1 MLTSSPDYDFPLER
15 ESEIGFIVQKGNCM
29 KQLQELESKVKAIIA
44 KNNELAQN
52 IELLLQENE
61 ALAAKMIGLAQE
73 NAELCEKVAALETT
87 NAALSIKFDEAQT
100 QAIQGLDAVAQRDE
114 LSASLNQLLAT
125 IEHARL
131 PEMAQ

>member
-1 MLTSSPDYDFPLER
+1 
-15 ESEIGFIVQKGNCM
+15 M
-29 KQLQELESKVKAIIA
+29 KQLQELEVKIKAIIA

-61 ALAAKMIGLAQE
+61 ALAGKMIGLAQE
-73 NAELCEKVAALETT
+73 NAELCEKVAALEKN

-114 LSASLNQLLAT
+114 LSASINQLLAS
-125 IEHARL
+125 IEHAKS
-131 PEMAQ
+131 PEVTQ